1 MTKGSRLMICPRCGF
16 PDTSEPCALCGQTD
30 FVGLEVGRYDGRGGM
45 RFEITVVF
53 DDPPA
58 DATLWNSIRTDLP
71 HRMLERRKPLHY
83 VFFRD
88 GSYDR
93 LFELIHQ
100 VRHSKGWELLVN
112 GRPRPFIEELW
123 LPLLRILALPKV

>member
-1 MTKGSRLMICPRCGF
+1 
-16 PDTSEPCALCGQTD
+16 
-30 FVGLEVGRYDGRGGM
+30 M